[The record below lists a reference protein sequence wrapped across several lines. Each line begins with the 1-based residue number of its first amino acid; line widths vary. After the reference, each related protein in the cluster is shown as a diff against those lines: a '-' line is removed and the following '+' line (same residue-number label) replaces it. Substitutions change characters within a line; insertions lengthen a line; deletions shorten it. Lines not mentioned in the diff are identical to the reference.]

1 MPKVVGNQL
10 VFDASCAPRR
20 VMGLFS
26 VKWVSLVLHALDHWP
41 GGRCRT
47 GQLQRALPGI
57 SKKMLVQTLRDVE
70 ARGLVSRHVHSVVP
84 PKVEYELT
92 PLGKTFAQAV
102 EMLYHWGAE
111 HQDALDELDANMA
124 NAQTGVGLSGTVSN
138 LEES

>member
-1 MPKVVGNQL
+1 MPKIDEPHL
-10 VFDASCAPRR
+10 VFDAACAPRR
-20 VMGLFS
+20 VMGLFT
-26 VKWVSLVLHALDHWP
+26 VKWVSLVLHALDRWP

-102 EMLYHWGAE
+102 EMLYRWGEE
-111 HQDALDELDANMA
+111 HQQALDELEANMKL
-124 NAQTGVGLSGTVSN
+124 TDEGGIK
-138 LEES
+138 